1 MTIAEVSRKYDISA
15 DTLRYYERIGLIP
28 PVPRTRGGLRDYG
41 EESCGWIQLM
51 KCMRAAGVQIEAL
64 IEYVDLFQQGDA
76 TLDVFTRSAKAPERP
91 KKGNI
96 LSKFDSILSF
106 YPLLERF
113 SGRLLQASHST
124 QDAAALEASTARK
137 CPMLFSTSGPSRPS
151 TSAPPRTST
160 MHQGCRT

>member
-76 TLDVFTRSAKAPERP
+76 PLDARKALLVEQRDQLVSRMAEMQASLDLL
-91 KKGNI
+91 NQ
-96 LSKFDSILSF
+96 KFDRYEQGMMTAEQQLRR
-106 YPLLERF
+106 LHAERE
-113 SGRLLQASHST
+113 GA
-124 QDAAALEASTARK
+124 
-137 CPMLFSTSGPSRPS
+137 
-151 TSAPPRTST
+151 
-160 MHQGCRT
+160 

>member
-76 TLDVFTRSAKAPERP
+76 TLDARKALLIDQR
-91 KKGNI
+91 
-96 LSKFDSILSF
+96 DQ
-106 YPLLERF
+106 LLERMEQMQQ
-113 SGRLLQASHST
+113 SLDRLNQKI
-124 QDAAALEASTARK
+124 QNYEQVMAAAETKLKRAEEA
-137 CPMLFSTSGPSRPS
+137 
-151 TSAPPRTST
+151 
-160 MHQGCRT
+160 